1 VCTGHCT
8 VQCPVHQQ
16 PRAKIPFSCAMSGGS
31 PDSYCALSGVHRTGT
46 VDCLVRPYSV
56 FKKFFPLSRPWQ
68 ALFPLCS
75 LPPSRVSG
83 DFHPHRRSPLPGGDP
98 PATLCLSC
106 LSPSGEQLCLHPSL
120 FSLIQPSDA
129 PSSHLLRKSQI
140 SVNSC
145 ETKLW
150 YVCLCVP

>member
-1 VCTGHCT
+1 
-8 VQCPVHQQ
+8 VH
-16 PRAKIPFSCAMSGGS
+16 RLLRTETPFSCALSGGS
-31 PDSYCALSGVHRTGT
+31 PDSYCALSGVHWIGT
-46 VDCLVRPYSV
+46 VDCPVRPYPV
-56 FKKFFPLSRPWQ
+56 FKKTFPSRARGQ

-75 LPPSRVSG
+75 LPPSRSQAISTLTCDLPSPAAILRRHCACPALLPLVSSCA
-83 DFHPHRRSPLPGGDP
+83 FTP
-98 PATLCLSC
+98 P
-106 LSPSGEQLCLHPSL
+106 L
-120 FSLIQPSDA
+120 FSLIQPSGA